1 MRRFFSPVVVAAAA
15 TYVLLT
21 AALTWPLVVH
31 PGSVVPNDLG
41 DPLLN
46 TWILAWDARV
56 VPLTAHWW
64 NAPQFYPAD
73 GTMAFSEHLLGLT
86 IFTTPV
92 ILVSGNPLLAYN
104 IAFFLSFVLS
114 ALSAYF
120 LAFTISRRH
129 DCAFLAGLAFAFA
142 PYRMAQLAHVQ
153 VLSSYWMPL
162 TLAALHRYFDDHRI
176 RWLVVFAAAWFM
188 QALSCGYYLIYL
200 SVLIAIWLPWFVAG
214 PGRWRSLVLLAA
226 AWGTSALLLV
236 PVLYGYWHFLHAYG
250 LRRGIDEIVSFSAD
264 MASVLKAPD
273 NLRLW
278 GWLNVVQHPESQLF
292 PGLTLIVLIIAGLA
306 IGWRTAARE
315 QIGRLRIARVFVLI
329 GIVFFAIAASPLY
342 FGPWKLDIGGLR
354 LLSVATPHKP
364 LSVGLLF
371 LVIAAAMHPSVRT
384 AWRRRSAL
392 AFYAIAAVV
401 MWLFSL
407 GPAPTLFNRP
417 IIYKAPYAWLMLLPG
432 VDGIRVPAR
441 FWMLAAM
448 CLAVAGGLAIRQVTA
463 RWPRFARALPVVA
476 CLGVLADSWPLMMR
490 MEKPPA
496 WRPVHTRAVARLE
509 LPAKPFHDSIA
520 LYRATEHRRPLL
532 NGYSGYFAPHY
543 APLQALLQQYDPA
556 VLTRLSAFGA
566 IEVVVDHDLDEGAG
580 WRKFLLSHPQASLVY
595 RDDRYSTFRVE
606 RGPRVGPLPRIP
618 GDPLPIASISAEFNA
633 ALVGGMVDHDIM
645 TRWHAGREQRPGDA
659 FTVDLGSVRETHGAE
674 MLLGGFVAD
683 FPRKLSIE
691 TSVDGL
697 TWSQAWSGN
706 TGVLALSASLE
717 DPLNV
722 TMPFEFDSHPAARY
736 LRFTQLGMEEVYYWT
751 VAELR
756 IIGK

>member
-1 MRRFFSPVVVAAAA
+1 MRRFFSPVVAAAA
-15 TYVLLT
+15 AYVLLT
-21 AALTWPLVVH
+21 AALTWPLVLH
-31 PGSVVPNDLG
+31 PGSLVPNDLG

-64 NAPQFYPAD
+64 DAPQFYPAA

-114 ALSAYF
+114 GLFAYF

-162 TLAALHRYFDDHRI
+162 ALAGLHRYFDDHRT
-176 RWLVVFAAAWFM
+176 RWLVLFAAAWFM
-188 QALSCGYYLIYL
+188 QALTCGYYLIYL
-200 SVLIAIWLPWFVAG
+200 SVLIALWLPWFVSG
-214 PGRWRSLVLLAA
+214 PGTWRSLVRLAV
-226 AWGTSALLLV
+226 AWGIVALLLV
-236 PVLYGYWHFLHAYG
+236 PVLYGYWHFHHAYG

-264 MASVLKAPD
+264 VASVLKAPA
-273 NLRLW
+273 NLRVW
-278 GWLNVVQHPESQLF
+278 GWLNVVEHPESQLF
-292 PGLTLIVLIIAGLA
+292 PGLTLIVLIIAGLV

-315 QIGRLRIARVFVLI
+315 KIGRLKIARVVVLI
-329 GIVFFAIAASPLY
+329 AVLFFAIAASPFY
-342 FGPWKLDIGGLR
+342 FGPWKLDIGGVR
-354 LLSVATPHKP
+354 LLSVGTPHKP

-392 AFYAIAAVV
+392 AFYALAAVA

-407 GPAPTLFNRP
+407 GPAPTLLNRP

-448 CLAVAGGLAIRQVTA
+448 CLSIAGGLAIRQLTA

-476 CLGVLADSWPLMMR
+476 CLGVLADSWPLMIP

-496 WRPVHTRAVARLE
+496 SRPVHTRAVARLE

-543 APLQALLQQYDPA
+543 APLQELLKEHDPA
-556 VLTRLSAFGA
+556 VLTRLSSFGP
-566 IEVVVDHDLDEGAG
+566 IEVVVDHQFDEGAG
-580 WRKFLLSHPQASLVY
+580 WRQFLLSHPQASLVY
-595 RDDRYSTFRVE
+595 RDDRYSTFRIE
-606 RGPRVGPLPRIP
+606 RGPRAGALPKVP
-618 GDPLPIASISAEFNA
+618 GEPLPIASISAEFNA
-633 ALVGGMVDHDIM
+633 ALVGNMIDHDLM

-659 FTVDLGSVRETHGAE
+659 FTVDLGSVREAYGAE
-674 MLLGGFVAD
+674 MLIGGSVAD

-697 TWSQAWSGN
+697 TWSPAWSGT
-706 TGVLALSASLE
+706 TGVLALSAALE
-717 DPLNV
+717 DPLTV
-722 TMPFEFDSHPAARY
+722 TLPFEFQPRPARY
-736 LRFTQLGMEEVYYWT
+736 VRFTQLDVEETYYWS

-756 IIGK
+756 IMGK

>member
-1 MRRFFSPVVVAAAA
+1 MRRFFSPVVVAAAV
-15 TYVLLT
+15 YFLLT
-21 AALTWPLVVH
+21 AALTWPLVLH
-31 PGSVVPNDLG
+31 PGSLVPNDLG

-56 VPLTAHWW
+56 MPLTDRWW
-64 NAPQFYPAD
+64 NAPQFYPAA

-92 ILVSGNPLLAYN
+92 ILVTGNPLLAYN
-104 IAFFLSFVLS
+104 IAFLLSFVLS
-114 ALSAYF
+114 GLFAYF

-162 TLAALHRYFDDHRI
+162 ALAGLHRYFDDHRT
-176 RWLVVFAAAWFM
+176 RWLVLFAAAWFM
-188 QALSCGYYLIYL
+188 QALACGYYLFYL
-200 SVLIAIWLPWFVAG
+200 LVLIGLWLPWFVSG
-214 PGRWRSLVLLAA
+214 PGTWRSLVRLAV
-226 AWGTSALLLV
+226 AWGIAALLLA
-236 PVLYGYWHFLHAYG
+236 PVLYGYWRFHHAYG

-264 MASVLKAPD
+264 VASVLKAPD

-278 GWLNVVQHPESQLF
+278 GWLNVVEHPESQLF

-306 IGWRTAARE
+306 IGWRTAAKERS
-315 QIGRLRIARVFVLI
+315 GRLKIARVFVL
-329 GIVFFAIAASPLY
+329 VAVLFFAIAASPLY
-342 FGPWKLDIGGLR
+342 FGPWKLAIGGVR
-354 LLSVATPHKP
+354 LLSVGAPHKP

-371 LVIAAAMHPSVRT
+371 LLIAAAMHPSVRT

-392 AFYAIAAVV
+392 AFYALAAVA
-401 MWLFSL
+401 MWLLSL

-441 FWMLAAM
+441 FWMLAVL
-448 CLAVAGGLAIRQVTA
+448 CLSIAGGLAIRQVTA
-463 RWPRFARALPVVA
+463 RWPRFARALPLVL
-476 CLGVLADSWPLMMR
+476 CLGVLADSWPHMVR

-496 WRPVHTRAVARLE
+496 PRPIHTRAVARLE

-532 NGYSGYFAPHY
+532 NGYSGFFAPHY
-543 APLQALLQQYDPA
+543 APLQELLQDHDPA
-556 VLTRLSAFGA
+556 VLTRLSAFGP
-566 IEVVVDHDLDEGAG
+566 IEVVIDHQFDEGAV
-580 WRKFLLSHPQASLVY
+580 WRQFLLSHPQASLVY
-595 RDDRYSTFRVE
+595 RDDRYSTFRIE
-606 RGPRVGPLPRIP
+606 RGPRVGALPKVP
-618 GDPLPIASISAEFNA
+618 GEALPITSISAEFNA
-633 ALVGGMVDHDIM
+633 ALVGNMIDNDLM

-659 FTVDLGSVRETHGAE
+659 FTVDLGRVREANGVE
-674 MLLGGFVAD
+674 MPIGGSVAD

-697 TWSQAWSGN
+697 TWSEAWTGT
-706 TGVLALSASLE
+706 TGVLALSAALE
-717 DPLNV
+717 DPLTV
-722 TMPFEFDSHPAARY
+722 TLPFEFQPRPARY
-736 LRFTQLGMEEVYYWT
+736 VRFTQRDVEETYYWS

-756 IIGK
+756 IMGK